1 MLLLQPVIKPQGLN
15 NVVML
20 CIIMMYS
27 GTNSAFTQRISK
39 WAFMGEIVQIKI
51 WLSVCCIIPSRFFF
65 FTDGA
70 RSVDVII
77 LQHLSR
83 ICFQR
88 QPSKQMSR
96 GTVSTNNFVQ
106 LQLLPVDSM
115 AFPGGKKLI
124 TPPALPGSAPWYPA
138 SAQNAFLRSCPGGL
152 LVRCPYCWQVSNFIL
167 YWWCMLCH
175 CHGYV
180 RMKPW
185 GILM

>member
-1 MLLLQPVIKPQGLN
+1 MFNSQLLLQPVIKPQGLN
-15 NVVML
+15 NMVML

-27 GTNSAFTQRISK
+27 GTNS
-39 WAFMGEIVQIKI
+39 AFMGEIVQIKI
-51 WLSVCCIIPSRFFF
+51 WLSVCCIIRSSFFF

-70 RSVDVII
+70 RSVDVVI

-83 ICFQR
+83 ICFQM
-88 QPSKQMSR
+88 QPSKQRSP
-96 GTVSTNNFVQ
+96 GIVFTNNFVQ

-124 TPPALPGSAPWYPA
+124 TPPALPGSAPWYPG
-138 SAQNAFLRSCPGGL
+138 SAQNAFLRSCTGGL

-180 RMKPW
+180 TMKPW